1 MASIC
6 TMAWVYGSVQ
16 GVGFR
21 YSTQRE
27 ALQLG
32 VTGYARNLD
41 DGGVEVLACGEAEQ
55 VEKLIAWLK
64 AGGPRSARVDR
75 VLTPSTHPQLGQ
87 IRDPLLDALHRLRQ
101 AGDFGRL
108 FGGSFREQAIE
119 IAAVAFLFA
128 KLVGHRLDQH
138 TDRRRGVKFK
148 VKLAHKAH
156 YFPVFNGE
164 RYPFLRGNDFRH
176 RLAPLGGIFQI
187 AFAIRFNFVA
197 FKNKHDFSH
206 TA

>member
-32 VTGYARNLD
+32 LTGYVRNLD
-41 DGGVEVLACGEAEQ
+41 DGGVEVLACGEAAQ

-75 VLTPSTHPQLGQ
+75 VLTEPHQPTRSW
-87 IRDPLLDALHRLRQ
+87 D
-101 AGDFGRL
+101 
-108 FGGSFREQAIE
+108 
-119 IAAVAFLFA
+119 
-128 KLVGHRLDQH
+128 K
-138 TDRRRGVKFK
+138 
-148 VKLAHKAH
+148 
-156 YFPVFNGE
+156 
-164 RYPFLRGNDFRH
+164 
-176 RLAPLGGIFQI
+176 
-187 AFAIRFNFVA
+187 FAILY
-197 FKNKHDFSH
+197 
-206 TA
+206 